1 MSADAKMVPVAWHIG
16 PIFKLGSEKPG
27 RFGADDSR
35 WQPLYSADTIAALR
49 KDAERYRFVRDGLLS
64 PRDVFDTTWL
74 MERGALN
81 DLDAAVDAAIASHA
95 AIDAAQPSEKK

>member
-1 MSADAKMVPVAWHIG
+1 MSADAEMVPVAWHIG

-35 WQPLYSADTIAALR
+35 WQPLYSADTIAAL
-49 KDAERYRFVRDGLLS
+49 ER
-64 PRDVFDTTWL
+64 
-74 MERGALN
+74 EN
-81 DLDAAVDAAIASHA
+81 EAAISALRAVEQVCRTQIAGSTAMKLNRVREVMNIARA

>member
-35 WQPLYSADTIAALR
+35 WQPLYSAAYVARLKAELAARDRVIAEVVPMLR
-49 KDAERYRFVRDGLLS
+49 EQNVIMTKI
-64 PRDVFDTTWL
+64 
-74 MERGALN
+74 
-81 DLDAAVDAAIASHA
+81 LDAARAAS
-95 AIDAAQPSEKK
+95 PSTPKEGT